1 MTCTTQSA
9 ASRFASRATLASLLL
24 FALAFAGACSGK
36 SPAQPSPLPGKSVE
50 TYRVRPPDQLTISIL
65 PEPVIERTV
74 TVRPDGMISVDLLGD
89 VPVAGRTTEE
99 ISADI
104 QSRISRYKRDAS
116 VTVALA
122 VSRSTEITV
131 LGEVFNPSVF
141 PLERETRVI
150 EAIGAVG
157 GLTNFAKRKEIRVI
171 RSGDSSTDVY
181 FVNVEAIRNGDLS
194 TNIFLEG
201 GDIVYAPPTG
211 TATVGY
217 AISSL
222 LFPFQQLLGFGTSVS
237 TRVVTGR

>member
-1 MTCTTQSA
+1 MNAKNHRT
-9 ASRFASRATLASLLL
+9 ASHWSIATLAFLVLI
-24 FALAFAGACSGK
+24 FAGACSGK
-36 SPAQPSPLPGKSVE
+36 SPGAPPPLPGKSVE
-50 TYRVRPPDQLTISIL
+50 TYRVRPPDQLTIAIL

-99 ISADI
+99 IAADI
-104 QSRISRYKRDAS
+104 QTRISRYKRDAS

-157 GLTNFAKRKEIRVI
+157 GLTNFAKRREIRVI
-171 RSGDSSTDVY
+171 RSGDNSTNVY
-181 FVNVEAIRNGDLS
+181 LVNVEAIRNGDLS

-201 GDIVYAPPTG
+201 GDIIYAPPTG

-217 AISSL
+217 GIQSL